1 MPAVPLPAASGCAT
15 TFAMTEHRSQSE
27 RACISRLHEMD
38 EALARMQDELPDD
51 MLPLG
56 AEARKRVGFWLQ
68 RIAAGGADLS
78 QLVDAMRDISGM
90 MDALT
95 ARLLLVPWDGH
106 SGPDKLKS

>member
-1 MPAVPLPAASGCAT
+1 MS
-15 TFAMTEHRSQSE
+15 EHRSQSE
-27 RACISRLHEMD
+27 RACLARLHEMD
-38 EALARMQDELPDD
+38 TALMRMQAELPDD
-51 MLPLG
+51 MRALG

-78 QLVDAMRDISGM
+78 QLGAAMREISGM

-106 SGPDKLKS
+106 AGAGKLKS